1 MMMRLLLSSLL
12 VAQAAAG
19 SLDASAE
26 PAATALERVRASD
39 QDRELSLTPVG
50 RLRLSYP
57 QRVSGSIGAILSRQ
71 PVGQE
76 CTTSCELRGLLFQAE
91 PGFAGGQMSAGY
103 AVIIGGRNQNE
114 RFLSQ
119 VYMAYGIKA
128 ALLRTWH
135 GSSLDPEDQS
145 LLGVE
150 GAFSIV
156 NLNFSLG
163 AFRHVGSGDPD
174 DLWLVSGGVGWGF

>member
-1 MMMRLLLSSLL
+1 MMRPLL
-12 VAQAAAG
+12 G
-19 SLDASAE
+19 SLWVASAAVAALGA
-26 PAATALERVRASD
+26 PADPGPTVLDRVRAGD
-39 QDRELSLTPVG
+39 RDRELSLTPVG
-50 RLRLSYP
+50 RLRVSYP

-71 PVGQE
+71 PPQE
-76 CTTSCELRGLLFQAE
+76 CTTTCELRGLLFQAE
-91 PGFAGGQMSAGY
+91 PGFGGGQMSAGY
-103 AVIIGGRNQNE
+103 AVIVGGKNQQE

-150 GAFSIV
+150 GAVSIV

-174 DLWLVSGGVGWGF
+174 DAWLVSGGVGWGF